1 MIKLRKKQKG
11 FTLVELLI
19 VIAIIAVLA
28 AMVTPVALSAINDSK
43 ATAVYAEIKSIETAY
58 LTAKIS
64 EDPTEFKDLELN
76 GVETDGNSKNAE
88 YSITTSDGKVS
99 LGVNVAS
106 AKVVTGV
113 EELLADAPS
122 SVFDEIIITNN

>member
-28 AMVTPVALSAINDSK
+28 AVVTPVALSAINDSK

-58 LTAKIS
+58 LTAQIS
-64 EDPTEFKDLELN
+64 EDSTEFEDLELN
-76 GVETDGNSKNAE
+76 GVETNGNSKNAE

-113 EELLADAPS
+113 EKLLADAPS